1 MLKKI
6 LIALLAVAMCLA
18 LVACTTT
25 TPVEEPVDD
34 AVEAPVE
41 DGTEDVVEE
50 EPVEEEPVEE
60 PEAAIDTSE
69 FVVID
74 HVVLGDP
81 DANDNWR
88 VVQDEANKYLE
99 SKINAHHELNWTGW
113 TDYKS
118 KYDMMV
124 ASGEELDLVDCASTW
139 LDLWPHASKGAW
151 YILDDLLPVYAP
163 LTWAEISPDVWDCA
177 KYKGQIVCIPEDCYP
192 QAVNH
197 GLFYRGDWAKEAGV
211 YDIRSYADLEVYLQW
226 IVDNKAADGVVPYD
240 TSDAGGLFS
249 GYIYTETEYI
259 LTQAAGLMAESW
271 ENYWKLVD
279 VNQSEAAKEYY
290 ALAKSWYEKSFW
302 RTDALNYTGSS
313 RDQMRAGLGGL
324 DQHHVET
331 YTGLV
336 VDMEEKIPGSD
347 LKMFQWWMGK
357 TNNGVGEP
365 VTHGAQ
371 TISVNSKNPERA
383 LMVYEML
390 RQDETFFHYIHY
402 GIEGWQYVINEDGL
416 RAEPEGY
423 DSAVDGYWSNF
434 WCGRPGKFLI
444 PHVKDWPNKTA
455 YTAEALSHLKLYP
468 YGSFIFDKAPI
479 SAEVDAVNAVNT
491 AHRPALYLGM
501 AGDPEVALAAY
512 IAERDAAGFQVLFDE
527 CQRQMDEYHDYMEG
541 N

>member
-1 MLKKI
+1 MTMLKKI

-197 GLFYRGDWAKEAGV
+197 GLFYRGDWAK
-211 YDIRSYADLEVYLQW
+211 
-226 IVDNKAADGVVPYD
+226 
-240 TSDAGGLFS
+240 
-249 GYIYTETEYI
+249 
-259 LTQAAGLMAESW
+259 
-271 ENYWKLVD
+271 
-279 VNQSEAAKEYY
+279 
-290 ALAKSWYEKSFW
+290 
-302 RTDALNYTGSS
+302 
-313 RDQMRAGLGGL
+313 
-324 DQHHVET
+324 
-331 YTGLV
+331 
-336 VDMEEKIPGSD
+336 
-347 LKMFQWWMGK
+347 
-357 TNNGVGEP
+357 
-365 VTHGAQ
+365 
-371 TISVNSKNPERA
+371 
-383 LMVYEML
+383 
-390 RQDETFFHYIHY
+390 
-402 GIEGWQYVINEDGL
+402 
-416 RAEPEGY
+416 
-423 DSAVDGYWSNF
+423 
-434 WCGRPGKFLI
+434 
-444 PHVKDWPNKTA
+444 
-455 YTAEALSHLKLYP
+455 
-468 YGSFIFDKAPI
+468 
-479 SAEVDAVNAVNT
+479 
-491 AHRPALYLGM
+491 
-501 AGDPEVALAAY
+501 
-512 IAERDAAGFQVLFDE
+512 
-527 CQRQMDEYHDYMEG
+527 
-541 N
+541 